1 MEAGLDRAGNLTGWV
16 LAAQHR
22 VLFSEFPFSN
32 RTWEQAMLRTALQP
46 FYPLLSPRP
55 LVLPLVERQSAAWWT
70 ETLPLHLESQGVR
83 SFAVVGFSA
92 CDSCLEATPPSFGTC
107 PDLGPSDSLE
117 AVYPGHT
124 DTMTNRDF
132 LRTRFFLD
140 LRHTSRRATARDSG
154 TRRAQVT
161 RSLSQSWNALEL
173 RFKSRQSGSEDHTLL
188 CA

>member
-1 MEAGLDRAGNLTGWV
+1 
-16 LAAQHR
+16 
-22 VLFSEFPFSN
+22 
-32 RTWEQAMLRTALQP
+32 MLRTALQP
-46 FYPLLSPRP
+46 LYPLLSPRP
-55 LVLPLVERQSAAWWT
+55 LGLPLVERQSAAWWT

-107 PDLGPSDSLE
+107 PDLGPSDGLE

-124 DTMTNRDF
+124 DYMTNRDF

-154 TRRAQVT
+154 TRRAQVRVRCHRAGT
-161 RSLSQSWNALEL
+161 RWSCVSNPGSLVPRTTLCSVP
-173 RFKSRQSGSEDHTLL
+173 RKSKRGLVLTPI
-188 CA
+188 A